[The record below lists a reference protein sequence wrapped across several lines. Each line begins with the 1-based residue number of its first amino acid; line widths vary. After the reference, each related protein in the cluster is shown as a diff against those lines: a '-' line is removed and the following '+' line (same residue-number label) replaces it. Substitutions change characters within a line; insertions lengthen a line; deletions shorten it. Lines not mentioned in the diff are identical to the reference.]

1 MTKRGATSV
10 SETAWI
16 LSAGFALLL
25 LVGVPFA
32 IALMLTTA
40 AALLAADI
48 EPVLLAQTLIAGTQ
62 SFSLLA
68 IPFFMLAGEIMS
80 AGGLSQRLIKVADVL
95 VRHLSGGMGHVTV
108 VSACIF
114 AAISGSAPATTAA
127 IGSIMI
133 PAMVAR
139 GYDKGF
145 ATALAVSA
153 GVLGPLI
160 PPSIAGV
167 IWGVIAE
174 QSIARLFMAGVGP
187 GLLLVAGLLGITW
200 VHARQ
205 HDIPREPRASLE
217 EVRKALGDGIWAL
230 AAPVLVLGGIYGG
243 AFTPTEAAIV
253 SCIYSMLVGVFIEKR
268 LRLREMPE
276 IILRAMRITAM
287 VMFIIAA
294 SAGFGWLVAQEQ
306 LALKLAT
313 WLSESISER
322 WMMLLMVNVF
332 LFLICAVMDEIAVMV
347 ILGPLL
353 IVLATKFGVD
363 PIHFGAIIVT
373 NVAIGMAAPPI
384 GYCLFV
390 GMAISGL
397 SLVAV
402 ARAIWPMVLLMLG
415 VLMLTTFVPEFALWL
430 PGLVYH

>member
-1 MTKRGATSV
+1 M

-25 LVGVPFA
+25 VAGVPFA
-32 IALMLTTA
+32 IALMLTA
-40 AALLAADI
+40 AAVLLAAGI

-68 IPFFMLAGEIMS
+68 IPFFMLAGAIMS

-95 VRHLSGGMGHVTV
+95 VRHLCGGMGHVTV

-145 ATALAVSA
+145 AAALAVSA

-160 PPSIAGV
+160 PPSIAAV

-187 GLLLVAGLLGITW
+187 GLLLAAGLLGITW
-200 VHARQ
+200 LHAKR
-205 HDIPREPRASLE
+205 HDIPREPRATLVE
-217 EVRKALGDGIWAL
+217 IGTALRDGVWAL
-230 AAPVLVLGGIYGG
+230 AAPVVVLGGIYGG

-253 SCIYSMLVGVFIEKR
+253 SCVYSLLVGIFIEKR
-268 LRLREMPE
+268 LRLADMPG
-276 IILRAMRITAM
+276 IILSAMRITAM

-306 LALKLAT
+306 LAVKLAA
-313 WLSESISER
+313 WLSESIVER
-322 WMMLLMVNVF
+322 WVMLLTVNVF

-397 SLVAV
+397 SLTAM
-402 ARAIWPMVLLMLG
+402 ARAIWPMVLLMLA
-415 VLMLTTFVPEFALWL
+415 VLMLTTYVPGFALWL

>member
-1 MTKRGATSV
+1 M

-25 LVGVPFA
+25 LIGLPFGV
-32 IALMLTTA
+32 
-40 AALLAADI
+40 ALLFATATVLLVADI
-48 EPVLLAQTLIAGTQ
+48 EPVVLAQSMIGGTQ

-68 IPFFMLAGEIMS
+68 VPFFMLAGEIMS

-108 VSACIF
+108 LSACIF
-114 AAISGSAPATTAA
+114 SAISGSAAATTAA

-139 GYDKGF
+139 GYGLGF

-160 PPSIAGV
+160 PPSIAAV
-167 IWGVIAE
+167 LWGVIAE
-174 QSIARLFMAGVGP
+174 QSISRLFMAGVGP
-187 GLLLVAGLLGITW
+187 GLLLAAGLMVITW
-200 VHARQ
+200 VHARK
-205 HDIPREPRASLE
+205 HAIPREPRATMQ
-217 EVRKALGDGIWAL
+217 EVRTAFREGIWAL
-230 AAPVLVLGGIYGG
+230 AMPLVVLGGIYGG

-253 SCIYSMLVGVFIEKR
+253 SCVYGIFVGVVVEKR
-268 LRLREMPE
+268 LRLKDVPGA
-276 IILRAMRITAM
+276 ILRGMRTTSM
-287 VMFIIAA
+287 VMFIVAA

-306 LALKLAT
+306 FAVKMAA
-313 WLSESISER
+313 WLSAGITER
-322 WMMLLMVNVF
+322 WVMLLVLN
-332 LFLICAVMDEIAVMV
+332 LFLTVICAVMDEIAVMV

-353 IVLATKFGVD
+353 IALAVKFGID

-373 NVAIGMAAPPI
+373 NISIGMAAPPI

-397 SLVAV
+397 SLGAL

-415 VLMLTTFVPEFALWL
+415 VLMLITYIPAISLWL
-430 PGLVYH
+430 PGLIYR